1 MYDKYYLYDTSDQD
15 ECSPMTHT
23 IAICNQKGGVGKTT
37 LTINLGAALADLGQR
52 VLLVDL
58 DPQGHLTEGL
68 GLQEAYLNSPTT
80 LYDALTSKESVQL
93 ATLIQRQT
101 HNHEPVDVIP
111 SSFQLM
117 LAEQSLY
124 MARNREHK
132 LKNLLGQLDNHYDYV
147 LIDCPPVLGNL
158 TDNAL
163 NAARRV
169 LIPIQAE
176 ATSVRALDLLFDQIE
191 SIERGLNI
199 HIQVLGVVPN
209 LVQDSVM
216 ARTIL
221 KDLRTSVPIL
231 APVELRKRV
240 ILQAAWATGCSIFAY
255 EPPSRKDEH
264 IKQELIAQYRDLARF
279 VMTQAEGGE
288 PRV

>member
-1 MYDKYYLYDTSDQD
+1 
-15 ECSPMTHT
+15 MTYT

-52 VLLVDL
+52 VLLIDL
-58 DPQGHLTEGL
+58 DPQGHLTEGV
-68 GLQEAYLNSPTT
+68 GLQEAYLDSSIT
-80 LYDALTSKESVQL
+80 LYDALVSKEPVHL
-93 ATLIQRQT
+93 TTLIHART
-101 HNHEPVDVIP
+101 HAPEPIAVIP

-124 MARNREHK
+124 LARNREHK
-132 LKNLLGQLDNHYDYV
+132 LKNLLTQLDNQYDYV

-191 SIERGLNI
+191 SVERGLNI
-199 HIQVLGVVPN
+199 RIQVLGVVPN

-216 ARTIL
+216 ARKIL
-221 KDLRTSVPIL
+221 QDLRTEVPVL

-240 ILQAAWATGCSIFAY
+240 ILQAAWAAGRSIFAY
-255 EPPSRKDEH
+255 EPPSRKDEL
-264 IKQELIAQYRDLARF
+264 IKHELIEQYRDLARF
-279 VMTQAEGGE
+279 VMTQAEEGE
-288 PRV
+288 PRG